1 MDNSVIDNLVNY
13 VSSFS
18 KLSIRDLG
26 TKGNSIILNLYNC
39 ITPLSELSFRD
50 FRNSMFLTA
59 LKNFCRNS

>member
-13 VSSFS
+13 VPSFS

-39 ITPLSELSFRD
+39 IAPLSELSFRD
-50 FRNSMFLTA
+50 LKNIRVFDGTQEFLRNS
-59 LKNFCRNS
+59 